1 MKSYCLFHP
10 YSPAQLLPV
19 KFNLKEEFLHIVV
32 HANLK
37 EDPKVTGSA
46 HALFVKGFYIKEPR
60 KLNLTPTYNH
70 SIITI
75 GGNTDVELSWSAKDL
90 LSARR
95 VDINERGVP
104 SQVSYQVE
112 ALKRQPFYDK
122 ITVILP
128 ATGQTEEIEVIYDTG
143 ERKEPSSSG
152 VTTLA
157 AIITCIVVPIA
168 TIALFVKL
176 LEKKP
181 TRQTPS
187 RHLPPAPAPA
197 AGSPATMPDPASPA
211 NGELSPRTPQPFME
225 YVRRTIDDTPYYKRD
240 ARRRFNPQN
249 TY

>member
-1 MKSYCLFHP
+1 M
-10 YSPAQLLPV
+10 PV
-19 KFNLKEEFLHIVV
+19 KLNLKEGFLHIVV

-60 KLNLTPTYNH
+60 KLNLTPSCNH

-75 GGNTDVELSWSAKDL
+75 GGNTDVELFWNAKDL
-90 LSARR
+90 LSASR
-95 VDINERGVP
+95 VDTNGRGVP
-104 SQVSYQVE
+104 SQISYQVE
-112 ALKRQPFYDK
+112 ALKRQSFYDK
-122 ITVILP
+122 ITIILP

-143 ERKEPSSSG
+143 ERREPSTSG
-152 VTTLA
+152 LTTLA
-157 AIITCIVVPIA
+157 AIVTCIVVPIA
-168 TIALFVKL
+168 TIALFMKL

-181 TRQTPS
+181 IREAPP
-187 RHLPPAPAPA
+187 RHATPAPASAPA
-197 AGSPATMPDPASPA
+197 AAMADPASPA
-211 NGELSPRTPQPFME
+211 TGELSPRTPQPFME